1 MNTAQPIRT
10 RRPPPELT
18 GGPEFAIDVARLAAD
33 NHTENVKVLDLRG
46 LSNLADFFVLGTG
59 TSSRQI
65 HAVVDL
71 IRQHAKSLDRAPFG
85 LADTQSATW
94 ILADYIDVVIHLF
107 DAEHREYY
115 DLDGLWGD
123 APEVDWREEE
133 GAVRPPLGNDSRL
146 GPTLTPGADG
156 LGGPVADGGCE
167 N

>member
-1 MNTAQPIRT
+1 MSTTQPIRS

-33 NHTENVKVLDLRG
+33 NRTEDVKVLDLRG
-46 LSNLADFFVLGTG
+46 LSNLTDFFVLGTG
-59 TSSRQI
+59 TSSRQM

-85 LADTQSATW
+85 IADTRSATW
-94 ILADYIDVVIHLF
+94 ILADYIDVVVHLF

-123 APEVDWREEE
+123 APQVDWREE
-133 GAVRPPLGNDSRL
+133 GTAPPEKGRESFF
-146 GPTLTPGADG
+146 
-156 LGGPVADGGCE
+156 
-167 N
+167 